1 MTIKNFL
8 RTVFVCFFLF
18 SCTED
23 NDITVPR
30 NLQEYIDTSSNTDLG
45 DVFAYAASASG
56 DTSTTYIYAAPGEG
70 ATDIR
75 YYEAD
80 SLNVDQLDFSN
91 YRRQN
96 LTATNVYE
104 GELKRF
110 SRSGSEE
117 NWCIVT
123 YMLDGDLHKS
133 NPIRL
138 KNATNP
144 TSWTDE
150 VTIEYPTTLTPKF
163 TWSDFGVSDNVIY
176 FEAISEVDDET
187 FVSGTYTLD
196 KTFQYYDT
204 SNVES
209 SLNVSGTPDDLV
221 EDTEYLFT
229 MMAISDDYWVNT
241 VILESFVP
249 RNLEEYVAL
258 NSTKTIESALAFA
271 ASSSGSQSL
280 SYIYYDFLIGSSAMR
295 YYETDNTLVD
305 EKDFSNYRRKMLTDE
320 AVYGG
325 ELRRY
330 NRTDDSESWCIITYV
345 INETLHIS
353 NPVKIKNQTRP
364 TEWFTDLTIDSSE
377 SLMPI
382 FTWTDGSYLE
392 NVEYLEII
400 TDADS
405 DFLSGTF
412 TEDKFFQYY
421 DTSNVTSKINLD
433 TPAALILNEDYKITV
448 MGLSD
453 DFWVNLMI
461 QETFTAE

>member
-8 RTVFVCFFLF
+8 ITVFIPFFLF

-30 NLQEYIDTSSNTDLG
+30 NLQEYIEAASNTDSG
-45 DVFAYAASASG
+45 DFFAYAASASG
-56 DTSTTYIYAAPGEG
+56 STSTTYIYTAPETG

-80 SLNVDQLDFSN
+80 IPEVGQPDLSN

-96 LTATNVYE
+96 LTAKDVFE

-110 SRSGSEE
+110 TRSDSEE
-117 NWCIVT
+117 KWCLVT
-123 YMLDGDLHKS
+123 YMLDGELHKS

-138 KNATNP
+138 KNVTNP

-150 VTIEYPTTLTPKF
+150 VSIEFPTTLNPKF
-163 TWSDFGVSDNVIY
+163 TWSDFGVDDNTIY
-176 FEAISEVDDET
+176 FESISEVDDDT

-196 KTFQYYDT
+196 KTFQYFDT

-209 SLNVSGTPDDLV
+209 SLNTSKTPDDLV

-241 VILESFVP
+241 VILETFVP

-258 NSTKTIESALAFA
+258 NSSKTIESALAFA
-271 ASSSGSQSL
+271 ASSSGSKSL
-280 SYIYYDFLIGSSAMR
+280 SYIYYDFLTGSSAMR
-295 YYETDNTLVD
+295 YYETDNTLVG
-305 EKDFSNYRRKMLTDE
+305 KNDFSNYRRKMLKDE

-325 ELRRY
+325 KLRRY
-330 NRTDDSESWCIITYV
+330 NRTDDAESWCIITYV
-345 INETLHIS
+345 IGETLHIS
-353 NPVKIKNQTRP
+353 NPVKIKNQNRP
-364 TEWFTDLTIDSSE
+364 TEWFTDLTIDASE
-377 SLMPI
+377 SLMPK
-382 FTWTDGSYLE
+382 FTWADGSYKE
-392 NVEYLEII
+392 NVQYLEIV
-400 TDADS
+400 TDS
-405 DFLSGTF
+405 DSDLLSGTF
-412 TEDKFFQYY
+412 TEDKMFQYY
-421 DTSNVTSKINLD
+421 DTSNVTSKINLE

-461 QETFTAE
+461 QENFTAE